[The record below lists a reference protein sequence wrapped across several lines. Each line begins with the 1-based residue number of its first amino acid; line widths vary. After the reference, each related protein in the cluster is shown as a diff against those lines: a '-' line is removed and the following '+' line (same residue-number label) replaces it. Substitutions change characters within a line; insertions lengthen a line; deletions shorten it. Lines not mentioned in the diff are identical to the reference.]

1 MSDFMQ
7 NVVTVKEWLFAL
19 GVYPSLQAIEKY
31 SLFIEMI
38 ESSAKNKNPHKDALP
53 SVFESKKLKKL
64 SQKKK
69 ASFTSFLE
77 NLNLSK
83 EMSKYD
89 KAGIKWTTILSED
102 YPFLLKQIF
111 APPVILF
118 YKGDFKCIEQHTWLG
133 VVGARACTNYGL
145 EATKHLLEP
154 LILETKQ
161 EIGVISGL
169 AKGIDTKA
177 HQTAMGVGGRTIG
190 VIGTGLDRYYPYEN
204 RSLQQEMAE
213 NQLVISEYPI
223 GSKPLKFRFPERN
236 RIIAGLSRGVLV
248 VEAKK
253 RSGSLI
259 TAYNALD
266 EDRDIFAVPGSLFSA
281 NSEGCHRLI
290 QLGGILTKNSEDILK
305 EWMYI

>member
-1 MSDFMQ
+1 MQ

-31 SLFIEMI
+31 SLFVEMV
-38 ESSAKNKNPHKDALP
+38 EASAKNHYPNEDALP
-53 SVFESKKLKKL
+53 SVFKSGKLKKL

-77 NLNLSK
+77 TLNLSK
-83 EMSKYD
+83 EMSKYE
-89 KAGIKWTTILSED
+89 KAGIKWITILSDD

-111 APPVILF
+111 APPIVLF
-118 YKGDFKCIEQHTWLG
+118 YKGDFECIEQHTWLG

-154 LILETKQ
+154 LIPKTKQ
-161 EIGVISGL
+161 EIGIISGL

-177 HQTAMGVGGRTIG
+177 HQIAIEVGGRTIG
-190 VIGTGLDRYYPYEN
+190 VTGTGLDRYYPYEN
-204 RSLQQEMAE
+204 RSLQQEMSKKH
-213 NQLVISEYPI
+213 LVISEYPM

-236 RIIAGLSRGVLV
+236 RIIAGLSQGILV
-248 VEAKK
+248 IEAKK

-266 EDRDIFAVPGSLFSA
+266 EDRDVFAVPGSLFDA

-290 QLGGILTKNSEDILK
+290 QLGGILTKNSEDILR